1 MPIADRRC
9 LRHANVMGRKPIERT
24 APDLSTTA
32 TASALPATET
42 TESEPQR
49 YVLPKNLRNAVK
61 HLSDGEL
68 DLMHAA
74 TLEELKRRG
83 RAPKSVET
91 DLPARPDLTNIQ
103 SPTSKKRWHVG
114 IAAVPL
120 TRGQVNAVR
129 AAFKAGITPSRIAR
143 QFGLSQ
149 ADVREALKSEKAN

>member
-1 MPIADRRC
+1 
-9 LRHANVMGRKPIERT
+9 MGRDPAERT
-24 APDLSTTA
+24 APDLPTA
-32 TASALPATET
+32 TASALPAAEEA

-49 YVLPKNLRNAVK
+49 YVLPKNLDNAVK

-83 RAPKSVET
+83 RTPKSVET
-91 DLPARPDLTNIQ
+91 DLPARPVLTKIQ
-103 SPTSKKRWHVG
+103 SPPTKKRWHVD

-143 QFGLSQ
+143 QFGISQ
-149 ADVREALKSEKAN
+149 SNVRKALASDESRR